1 MAQIVA
7 RVDEELAVQVD
18 RLVDSGVVRSRSDA
32 VRRGLWTLVERER
45 RRSVADAIVEGYRR
59 IPQTE
64 HEAGWTG
71 DLARSMI
78 AEEPW

>member
-32 VRRGLWTLVERER
+32 VRRGLWALVERER
-45 RRSVADAIVEGYRR
+45 RRSIADAIVAGYRR

-64 HEAGWTG
+64 HEAGWTDG
-71 DLARSMI
+71 LAGSMI
-78 AEEPW
+78 AEESW